1 MLPRETIHR
10 ELEQHHSAELART
23 GRGLRPWFARP
34 AVWVGAIAAGGLVWL
49 LLSMFLSAAPV

>member
-1 MLPRETIHR
+1 MLPQETFHR

-34 AVWVGAIAAGGLVWL
+34 AIWVGAIAAGSLVL
-49 LLSMFLSAAPV
+49 LLVLAFLRAAPG